1 LSPAIREEDL
11 DARTDEIKDVITNAT
26 GEVITMERP
35 EFIDLA
41 YQMIK
46 VIDNKN
52 VRFDQGYFGW
62 IKFNLEPK
70 ELKTVTELLEKNVL
84 IIRMLMVKTVSEN
97 TIISKK
103 PLSKILKSNVRESIV
118 EGEEVIES
126 EIEEDIDP
134 GMAAIELQTPV
145 SDEIEEIIAEMPV
158 EELEAEVQE

>member
-1 LSPAIREEDL
+1 
-11 DARTDEIKDVITNAT
+11 
-26 GEVITMERP
+26 MERP